1 MNIKFKKKFQKLN
14 DRDEIKN
21 KIQLKITNVNKR
33 N

>member
-14 DRDEIKN
+14 DRDEINN